1 MDRVSWRSLRRA
13 ALAVALPICAAPA
26 WAGPPYDTDD
36 PDPTDFRHWE
46 IYNFVGGVR
55 TGGALE
61 GTAGFD
67 LNYGAMP
74 GVQLT
79 ATLPL
84 DFTRGPGARTAVGD
98 VELGMKYRF
107 LHSDRAGVSIAAFPR
122 VILPTARGGSGKAGV
137 LLPLWGSKELG
148 RWTLFGGGG
157 YAINP
162 GAGNRNYWQS
172 GVAISRAVGSR
183 LSLGVEATH
192 RGPDA
197 IGGRPTTTLGLGAI
211 YRLKG
216 PFSLLA
222 SAGPSF
228 AGRDGDK
235 YHAYV
240 ALGLNF

>member
-1 MDRVSWRSLRRA
+1 MLCRIAFA
-13 ALAVALPICAAPA
+13 AMMLLTAAPA

-46 IYNFVGGVR
+46 IYNFVGGARV
-55 TGGALE
+55 GGAFE

-67 LNYGAMP
+67 LNYGPVP

-84 DFTRGPGARTAVGD
+84 DFTRGPGARTAIGD
-98 VELGMKYRF
+98 VELGVKYRF
-107 LHSDRAGVSIAAFPR
+107 FHNEKAGVSIAAFPR

-137 LLPLWGSKELG
+137 LLPVWASKEFG
-148 RWTLFGGGG
+148 RWALFGGGG

-162 GAGNRNYWQS
+162 GLGNRNYWQT
-172 GVAISRAVGSR
+172 GIALTREVNDR
-183 LSLGVEATH
+183 LSIGVEATH
-192 RGPDA
+192 HGPDA
-197 IGGRPTTTLGLGAI
+197 LDARPTTTLGVGAI

-216 PFSLLA
+216 PLSLLV

-240 ALGLNF
+240 ALGVSF